1 MNRALSAYLD
11 AIRFLAALAVLV
23 SHWAYERF
31 TGGEY
36 EWMRRADIGGDAVI
50 VFFVMSGLVVAFAA
64 DRRAADGL
72 GGFVADRL
80 SRLWSVAVPAL
91 AVTFLLDPVGLM
103 VNPSLYEHVHAGDA
117 AVLRILSAL
126 SFTNELWFT
135 SVRPG
140 SNGPWWSLGYEAWFY
155 AAFGC
160 FVFLRGRARLYAT
173 TAALLLAGPKI
184 WLMMP
189 PWLMGVALW
198 HGVRRGVFAHM
209 GRPLAMACAILPV
222 LAFAA
227 AHAMQLPALLK
238 GLTFLQLGPQAFAA
252 LGYSDTFL
260 WGSVLGALLS
270 LHLIGIIALSRHVD
284 VRADAPVLQAA
295 RWLAGGSFALY
306 LVHYPVMQLTGA
318 MLPGDVMAGWR
329 QALIL
334 IIPFIAS
341 YAFAEVTE
349 RRRSGLRSALR
360 NILAAKPSRVH
371 AA

>member
-36 EWMRRADIGGDAVI
+36 EWMRRADMGGDAVI

-72 GGFVADRL
+72 KGFAADRL
-80 SRLWSVAVPAL
+80 SRLWSVAIPAL

-103 VNPSLYEHVHAGDA
+103 ANPSVYEHFYAGDSA
-117 AVLRILSAL
+117 GMRILSAL
-126 SFTNELWFT
+126 SFSNELWFT

-173 TAALLLAGPKI
+173 VAALLLAGPKI

-198 HGVRRGVFAHM
+198 HCIRLGVFARI
-209 GRPLAMACAILPV
+209 GRGAATAFAVLPV

-227 AHAMQLPALLK
+227 AHAWQIPALLK
-238 GLTFLQLGPQAFAA
+238 GLTFISLGPNAFEA

-260 WGSVLGALLS
+260 WGSVLGLLLS
-270 LHLIGIIALSRHVD
+270 VHLVGIIALSRHVEP
-284 VRADAPVLQAA
+284 RPQAPVLRAVH
-295 RWLAGGSFALY
+295 WLAGGSFALY
-306 LVHYPVMQLTGA
+306 LVHYPVMQLVGA
-318 MLPGDVMAGWR
+318 VLPGSVTDIWR
-329 QALIL
+329 QALVL
-334 IIPFIAS
+334 LVPLLVS

-349 RRRSGLRSALR
+349 RRRSGLRIVLR
-360 NILAAKPSRVH
+360 NILNTSPPRSQTA
-371 AA
+371 